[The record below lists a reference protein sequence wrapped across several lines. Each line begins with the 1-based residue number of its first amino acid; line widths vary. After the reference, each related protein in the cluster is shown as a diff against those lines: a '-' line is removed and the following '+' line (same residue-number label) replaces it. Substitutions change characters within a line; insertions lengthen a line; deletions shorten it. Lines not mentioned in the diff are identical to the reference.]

1 MKWGKYGITMENIKC
16 YHIQNKVK
24 SWCRYVTVLY
34 NANFPVSFLEY
45 LDRYLNN
52 FPCLRLANK
61 LLYEYVSVLLKEQSY
76 LWHKRNMTRWLPVV
90 SYKILL
96 VPITLLNEM

>member
-1 MKWGKYGITMENIKC
+1 MDNTKLC
-16 YHIQNKVK
+16 LIQNKVK
-24 SWCRYVTVLY
+24 SWYEVLQICY
-34 NANFPVSFLEY
+34 GVCNSNFSISFLEY

-52 FPCLRLANK
+52 FPFLRLANK

>member
-1 MKWGKYGITMENIKC
+1 MENIKS
-16 YHIQNKVK
+16 YLIQNKVK
-24 SWCRYVTVLY
+24 SWYEVLQICY
-34 NANFPVSFLEY
+34 GVCISNFSISFLKY

-52 FPCLRLANK
+52 FPFLRLANK